1 MQQSEDNEM
10 IVVSNGHHKFIT
22 GMSAT
27 EADKR
32 GLLAGFI
39 TAGYPTPGVRR
50 GIAWLCL
57 DRFAPVKRLLQR
69 QEDLPDER
77 VHSLWLSEFVY
88 RVACMIA
95 MRVPRLED
103 LSDYGLRCYAWQARR
118 LLARLHGRIYHYRS
132 GYGRDSVRLAK
143 RKGMIALC
151 DHSIAHP
158 AALAYLV
165 ANGGRLP
172 PRGQVPAIGTL
183 WGNILKDVGQADYLL
198 VNSDFVKETFVHF
211 GYDPERIFVL
221 YTGVDDQLMSAI
233 PPRSYASSGGQAPR
247 LMFAGDMGDR
257 KGGRILLQALSKL
270 RDLPWRFEAVGTID
284 RDLRSEFRD
293 LFADER
299 VTITGFLSR
308 AELAAHMSKVD
319 IFVFPSLAE
328 GSARVVFQAM
338 ACGCYVV
345 TTPNAGSIVR
355 DREHGRLVP
364 PGDADS
370 LEAALRE
377 ALVAPDTVAEI
388 GGRNAALIGSSYTQS
403 HYGAGL
409 MALYN
414 TLMAC

>member
-1 MQQSEDNEM
+1 M

-22 GMSAT
+22 GTAAS
-27 EADKR
+27 ESGKR
-32 GLLAGFI
+32 GMLAGFI

-50 GIAWLCL
+50 GMAWLGL
-57 DRFAPVKRLLQR
+57 DRYALVKRLLQR
-69 QEDLPDER
+69 QEDLPDDL
-77 VHSLWLSEFVY
+77 VDSLWLSELVY
-88 RVACMIA
+88 RVADILSR
-95 MRVPRLED
+95 RVPWLD
-103 LSDYGLRCYAWQARR
+103 DINDYGLRCYAWQATRR
-118 LLARLHGRIYHYRS
+118 LGRLSGRIYHYRS

-158 AALAYLV
+158 AALEYLV

-183 WGNILKDVGQADYLL
+183 WGNVLKDIDQADYLL

-221 YTGVDDQLMSAI
+221 YTGVDDQLLSEI
-233 PPRSYASSGGQAPR
+233 PPRSYPTSGGQVPK

-257 KGGRILLQALSKL
+257 KGGRILLQALSKM

-284 RDLRSEFRD
+284 QGLRREFRD
-293 LFADER
+293 FFADER

-308 AELAAHMSKVD
+308 AALAAHMSTADV
-319 IFVFPSLAE
+319 FVFPSLAE
-328 GSARVVFQAM
+328 GSARVIFQAM

-345 TTPNAGSIVR
+345 TTPNAGSVVQ
-355 DREHGRLVP
+355 DEVHGRLVP
-364 PGDADS
+364 PGDVDV

-377 ALVAPDTVAEI
+377 SLACPDAIAAT
-388 GGRNAALIGSSYTQS
+388 GSRNAGLIESNYTQS

-414 TLMAC
+414 TLMAY